1 MTIFQFLVVARWVHF
16 TSVFVLFG
24 AALFWFYA
32 PASASCGVTGLPR
45 SFTATRRLL
54 CAAAPVAAISGLAWL
69 AGILVNM
76 TSDPTT
82 PDWSSLKDPETLRL
96 FFFETSFGVVSII
109 RLALLAAAVGVVAVR
124 LTGRIFL
131 ISLVH
136 IGGAL
141 LVSQAW
147 LGHAAEG
154 GAGLKGAAMI
164 TAYSVHVLAGGAW
177 AGGLAPLLFVLFEQR
192 RMAKDPAPE
201 NLKILYRF
209 SAMGK
214 AAVALIVVS
223 GAINAAFRVAGSFGE
238 LFYTAYGDVLCA
250 KLALVALMLA
260 LAYFNRF
267 VAMPRLRHAA
277 GEPAAQTKALTRN
290 VATELALSILV
301 LGAAAVLGITPPPQ

>member
-1 MTIFQFLVVARWVHF
+1 MTTFQFLVIARWVHF

-32 PASASCGVTGLPR
+32 PASVSRGITGLPR

-54 CAAAPVAAISGLAWL
+54 CVAAPVAAVSGLAWL
-69 AGILVNM
+69 AGIVVNM
-76 TSDPTT
+76 TSDPAS
-82 PDWSSLKDPETLRL
+82 PDWGSFKDPETLRL
-96 FFFETSFGVVSII
+96 FFFETNFGVVTTI

-131 ISLVH
+131 MALVH

-154 GAGLKGAAMI
+154 GAGLKGTAMI
-164 TAYSVHVLAGGAW
+164 AVYSVHVLAAGAW
-177 AGGLAPLLFVLFEQR
+177 AGGFAPLLFALVER
-192 RMAKDPAPE
+192 RRTAEDPAAE
-201 NLKILYRF
+201 ILRILYRF
-209 SAMGK
+209 SAMGM
-214 AAVALIVVS
+214 AAVTLIVAS
-223 GAINAAFRVAGSFGE
+223 GITNAAFRVAGSFGK

-267 VAMPRLRHAA
+267 VALPRLRRGS
-277 GEPAAQTKALTRN
+277 GEGIAQAKALTRN
-290 VATELALSILV
+290 VAAELALGVLV
-301 LGAAAVLGITPPPQ
+301 LGAAAVLGVTPPPQ

>member
-1 MTIFQFLVVARWVHF
+1 MTIFEFLILARWIHF
-16 TSVFVLFG
+16 ASVFALFG

-32 PASASCGVTGLPR
+32 PASVSGGVTDLPR

-54 CAAAPVAAISGLAWL
+54 RVAAPVAAVSGLAWL
-69 AGILVNM
+69 AGILVNK

-82 PDWSSLKDPETLRL
+82 PDWSSLRDPETLRL
-96 FFFETSFGVVSII
+96 FFFETSFGAVSII

-131 ISLVH
+131 IALVH
-136 IGGAL
+136 IGAVL

-177 AGGLAPLLFVLFEQR
+177 VGGLAPLLFVLVEQR
-192 RMAKDPAPE
+192 RTARDPAAE
-201 NLKILYRF
+201 NLRILYRF
-209 SAMGK
+209 SAMGMT
-214 AAVALIVVS
+214 AVTLIVVS
-223 GAINAAFRVAGSFGE
+223 GIANAGFRVAGSFDK
-238 LFYTAYGDVLCA
+238 LFDTAYGDVLSA

-267 VAMPRLRHAA
+267 VAMPRLRAL
-277 GEPAAQTKALTRN
+277 GEGASQVKALTEN
-290 VATELALSILV
+290 VAAELALAVLV
-301 LGAAAVLGITPPPQ
+301 LGGAAVLGITPPPQ